1 MMAPLPRLLVFALG
15 LTVLLLV
22 LNLVRMRQLQE
33 RYAILWL
40 LAGLAL
46 TLAPVFIPW
55 LDHLAFSIG
64 FEYPPAL
71 LLLLAVVGLLLLIFQ
86 LSLNISHNEERI
98 KVLTQE
104 LGLLRHAV
112 ATLQRAGAETSGS
125 AQVAQ
130 DEPTGDQNHD

>member
-1 MMAPLPRLLVFALG
+1 MMAPLPRLLVFLLG
-15 LTVLLLV
+15 LTVLLFV
-22 LNLVRMRQLQE
+22 INLVRKRQLQE

-40 LAGLAL
+40 LAGAAL

-55 LDHLAFSIG
+55 LDRLAFSIG

-86 LSLNISHNEERI
+86 LSLTISRNEERI

-112 ATLQRAGAETSGS
+112 TALQRAAAEARARSEP
-125 AQVAQ
+125 AV
-130 DEPTGDQNHD
+130 DEPAVEHDHD